1 MHVQPGALSWHS
13 PANNGFAGASIG
25 LLLPTAK
32 CAAQVRILA
41 SLRHCYLG
49 PQSLAPMLRFPQPS
63 APPSPQEASTLRSE
77 QRSLQSALSEAQAE
91 ARALAAELAQFKQL
105 AG

>member
-1 MHVQPGALSWHS
+1 MLPFAL
-13 PANNGFAGASIG
+13 P
-25 LLLPTAK
+25 
-32 CAAQVRILA
+32 LA
-41 SLRHCYLG
+41 STRLPHLSC
-49 PQSLAPMLRFPQPS
+49 FS
-63 APPSPQEASTLRSE
+63 APQEATTLRSE

>member
-1 MHVQPGALSWHS
+1 VVRASEPLPGLIKDILHWAQSARAHS
-13 PANNGFAGASIG
+13 
-25 LLLPTAK
+25 
-32 CAAQVRILA
+32 LA
-41 SLRHCYLG
+41 SL
-49 PQSLAPMLRFPQPS
+49 SLFSSPHASCP
-63 APPSPQEASTLRSE
+63 PQEATTLRSE